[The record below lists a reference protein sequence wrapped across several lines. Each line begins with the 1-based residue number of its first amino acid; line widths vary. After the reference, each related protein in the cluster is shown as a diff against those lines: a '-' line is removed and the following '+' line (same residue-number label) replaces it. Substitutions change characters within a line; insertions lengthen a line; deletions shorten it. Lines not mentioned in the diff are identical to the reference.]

1 MNSILKNPFFIP
13 AVLFSLL
20 LGSYAVF
27 ENVEKSHSEQVSA
40 HPQDLMDESLDAA
53 GELYQEI
60 HNDLISTTGDLYRE
74 VRELIETDQNRQFIN
89 QALQSPSLWGTML
102 QRDGTPW
109 SWSGF
114 HLTAPAS
121 FTGEET
127 LSIQT
132 SIQRRNNVVYLM
144 ARTEFVFNE
153 NSYRLLTA
161 TKLQQVNNLEFSAGT
176 SFDLA
181 DHPRLSDKFPVNF
194 SFFSSP
200 SQGFVSYRALST
212 TTSDTAAFVYAD
224 PDDLELFEQIHDH
237 AISEWRTLFHIG
249 LFTTLLILFLVFILQ
264 RKNFFFMV
272 VQLTTVVII
281 WYMTVKW
288 AVFTDWIRILL
299 ADSSGQG
306 LRNSLLL
313 TEYFVHA
320 LFLNLM
326 AFISIV
332 HFKNTKSDKDGG
344 VWIQGLLYSFLYG
357 IGCLILLLFFILQT
371 EELLLNSGIPLLDLE
386 LIPSAETFIFYLSA
400 SLLMVAVSGI
410 IVSIGFVL
418 FKQKSDTSILVY
430 IASIFG
436 FLLTAFALDQF
447 TAIIAFTGW
456 VFLTAFLLFVT
467 LLIISSAVAALPD
480 YFSQL
485 SGFRRMMIGLFIAT
499 ISIYVV
505 VWQATSTRIE
515 TDLFNVATEYSQ
527 ETENNAEEILRTLL
541 TSLEQRLRF
550 LSTQDLDESPASV
563 QVQFHRAIQSQME
576 PAWQDFLFDIQ
587 LIRTDGEQISEYSTS
602 LDSPGWTALFDTD
615 IMISAY
621 HGEQLR
627 RETNRPVVQ
636 GRPGSIPE
644 DFRAFYRGWIPIY
657 ETNTDGSSSVVAW
670 IFGAIYQERPN
681 FNKPL
686 RAVLA
691 AATGDDWKRSFYM
704 AEFQNSRVSRSAVL
718 GMYTDQPE
726 YNRLSGVET
735 TIAMQDSIAYL
746 TTLTNQGAFREI
758 LMHTGNQNIIKVSTP
773 KPGFNNHLFSFFRL
787 QIVLVFFGLFMF
799 VILGMLGF
807 RWFVLFGQ
815 SRKFQHRLID
825 GLTLATLLFLTAL
838 IFATQYVV
846 ENQSEKNIERELVSK
861 LKNLGESVQTEVN
874 QPGGSFSIPLSEL
887 AFPFNVDAILY
898 RNVWVS
904 ASTTPQIFQQH
915 LLPRVLPYNVYE
927 FLFNRERRHVVTSA
941 QLGNEELLIGYRA
954 ILDNNNVPV
963 GVIAIPTF
971 VQSPLYTEQLLETTS
986 YLFAI
991 YLGIFTLFIF
1001 GSVILSNRLTRPLQ
1015 MIQQGLNKISR
1026 GERQTMIDISS
1037 KDEIG
1042 SLASAY
1048 NQMVERLDE
1057 AQKELIKAERES
1069 AWKEMAQQVAHE
1081 IKNPLTPMKLNL
1093 QHLQRQLEANPQN
1106 VLELKPQIQKTA
1118 DNIIEQIESL
1128 NKIASDFSKFARP
1141 IREPFKPVNVSKLL
1155 DSVKELYAHDDNI
1168 TVTVKLQ
1175 KRDTVIY
1182 CVEDEIRRALINLI
1196 KNGIEAT
1203 ESKGCTI
1210 QIVVQKQSTEIVI
1223 RVIDFGSGIP
1233 KENHNQIFVPNFSTK
1248 SSGTG
1253 LGLAITKKIIDAHGG
1268 SIYFSSKIGKGTT
1281 FTIKLPIRP
1290 DLDPTIS

>member
-1 MNSILKNPFFIP
+1 
-13 AVLFSLL
+13 
-20 LGSYAVF
+20 
-27 ENVEKSHSEQVSA
+27 
-40 HPQDLMDESLDAA
+40 MDESLDSAK
-53 GELYQEI
+53 ELYQEI
-60 HNDLISTTGDLYRE
+60 HNNLISTTGDLYRE
-74 VRELIETDQNRQFIN
+74 VRELIETDQNRQFVN
-89 QALQSPSLWGTML
+89 QALEAPDLWGTML
-102 QRDGTPW
+102 QRDGSPW

-121 FTGEET
+121 FTGEAS
-127 LSIQT
+127 LAIQT

-161 TKLQQVNNLEFSAGT
+161 KKLQQVNNLEFSAGT

-181 DHPRLSDKFPVNF
+181 DHPRLSTKFPVTF
-194 SFFSSP
+194 GFFTTP
-200 SQGFVSYRALST
+200 SINSVSYRPLST
-212 TTSDTAAFVYAD
+212 TSSDTAAFVYAD
-224 PDDLELFEQIHDH
+224 PNDLELFEQIHERS
-237 AISEWRTLFHIG
+237 ISEWRTLFHIG
-249 LFTTLLILFLVFILQ
+249 IFISLIILFVVFVLQ
-264 RKNFFFMV
+264 KKSFFFMI
-272 VQLTTVVII
+272 VQLASVVAI
-281 WYMTVKW
+281 WYLAVEW
-288 AVFTDWIRILL
+288 AFITEWVRVFF
-299 ADSSGQG
+299 ADSSDQS
-306 LRNSLLL
+306 LRDALLL

-320 LFLNLM
+320 FFLNLL
-326 AFISIV
+326 AFISI
-332 HFKNTKSDKDGG
+332 FQLKNTEGDKDGS

-357 IGCLILLLFFILQT
+357 AGCLFLLLFFILQT
-371 EELLLNSGIPLLDLE
+371 EELLLQSGIPLLDLE
-386 LIPSAETFIFYLSA
+386 LIPSADTFIFYLSA
-400 SLLMVAVSGI
+400 SLLVVAVSGI
-410 IVSIGFVL
+410 VVSIGFVL

-447 TAIIAFTGW
+447 TTIITFTGW
-456 VFLTAFLLFVT
+456 EFLTAFLLFLT
-467 LLIISSAVAALPD
+467 LLITASAVAALPD

-485 SGFRRMMIGLFIAT
+485 SGFRRMMIGLFIAS

-505 VWQATSTRIE
+505 VWQATSTRTE
-515 TDLFNVATEYSQ
+515 TDLLNVATEYSQ
-527 ETENNAEEILRTLL
+527 EAENNAEEILRTLL
-541 TSLEQRLRF
+541 ISLEQRLRF
-550 LSTQDLDESPASV
+550 LSSQDLIESPASV
-563 QVQFHRAIQSQME
+563 QVQFQRAIQSQME

-587 LIRTDGEQISEYSTS
+587 LIRPDGEQISEYSTS

-615 IMISAY
+615 IMIGAY

-627 RETNRPVVQ
+627 RETNRPVIQ

-657 ETNTDGSSSVVAW
+657 ETGLDGSSRVVAW

-704 AEFQNSRVSRSAVL
+704 AEFQNSRVTRSAVL

-758 LMHTGNQNIIKVSTP
+758 LMHTGDQTIVKVSTP

-787 QIVLVFFGLFMF
+787 QIVLVFFGLFLF
-799 VILGMLGF
+799 VILGMMGF
-807 RWFVLFGQ
+807 RWFILFGQ

-838 IFATQYVV
+838 IFATQFVV

-861 LKNLGESVQTEVN
+861 LKNLGESVQAEINVPDNT
-874 QPGGSFSIPLSEL
+874 FTIPLSEL

-904 ASTTPQIFQQH
+904 GSTTPQIFQQH
-915 LLPRVLPYNVYE
+915 LLPRILPFNVYE

-941 QLGNEELLIGYRA
+941 RLGDEELLIGYRA
-954 ILDNNNVPV
+954 ILDNDNVPV

-991 YLGIFTLFIF
+991 YLAIFTLFIF
-1001 GSVILSNRLTRPLQ
+1001 GSVILSNRLTKPLQ

-1026 GERQTMIDISS
+1026 GERQTIIDISS

-1048 NQMVERLDE
+1048 NQMVDRLDE
-1057 AQKELIKAERES
+1057 AQRELIKAERES

-1093 QHLQRQLEANPQN
+1093 QHLQRQLEANPEN
-1106 VLELKPQIQKTA
+1106 VLELKPKIQKTA

-1141 IREPFKPVNVSKLL
+1141 IREPFKPVNISKLL
-1155 DSVKELYAHDDNI
+1155 DSVTELYAHDDH
-1168 TVTVKLQ
+1168 VTVITKLL
-1175 KRDTVIY
+1175 KTDIVIY
-1182 CVEDEIRRALINLI
+1182 CVEDEIRRALINLV

-1203 ESKGCTI
+1203 DSKECAI
-1210 QIVVQKQSTEIVI
+1210 QIIVQKQSTEIVI
-1223 RVIDFGSGIP
+1223 RVVDSGSGIP

-1268 SIYFSSKIGKGTT
+1268 SIQFSSKVGKGTT
-1281 FTIKLPIRP
+1281 FTINLPLRP